1 MNCKI
6 GGAPWTTSNPP
17 ACQDLM
23 VVGFDTS
30 KDSINKGVAFGAIV
44 ASMNDSFS
52 QYFSQVGLSVSIFRA
67 EIITISINL
76 VGVRVQKG
84 RGPEQRHLQQHF
96 ERAVQVQ
103 GQERRAAA
111 QSDYFLQGRRRRVQ
125 RQLLHAGSGKT

>member
-52 QYFSQVGLSVSIFRA
+52 QFFSQVGLSVSIFRA
-67 EIITISINL
+67 VIIKFLINL
-76 VGVRVQKG
+76 VGV
-84 RGPEQRHLQQHF
+84 
-96 ERAVQVQ
+96 
-103 GQERRAAA
+103 
-111 QSDYFLQGRRRRVQ
+111 
-125 RQLLHAGSGKT
+125 